1 MRVRVS
7 SLALALIFIFA
18 LSVLFLTTACST
30 PRHGLII
37 LCAGDSLTDSEYP
50 GDLAR
55 LLRGDGIPARV
66 LNFGRKGNTS
76 GEYLRFLEGRRS
88 ALAKERPD
96 FILLELGTNDVR
108 LDGDRTSSPDFA
120 RNMRAIIA
128 IFRGFSTRSGGRPV
142 ILLASIPPVPETAAF
157 PLGPASAERVSRE
170 INPLIRDIARE
181 ERLVFVD
188 NYAVFAGSPEL
199 LPGVHPSRE
208 GYRRLARNWHDAL
221 APLIR
226 K

>member
-7 SLALALIFIFA
+7 VLALTLIIISA
-18 LSVLFLTTACST
+18 LSVLFLSSACST
-30 PRHGLII
+30 PRLGVII

-50 GDLAR
+50 GDLER

-76 GEYLRFLEGRRS
+76 GEYLQFLEGRRA
-88 ALAKERPD
+88 ALAGERPD
-96 FILLELGTNDVR
+96 FVLLELGTNDVR
-108 LDGDRTSSPDFA
+108 LDGDRTSAPDFA
-120 RNMRAIIA
+120 RNIRAIIA
-128 IFRGFSTRSGGRPV
+128 IFRGFSTRTGGRPV
-142 ILLASIPPVPETAAF
+142 ILLASIPPVPETVGF
-157 PLGPASAERVSRE
+157 PFSPASGERVSRE

-188 NYAVFAGSPEL
+188 NYAVFAASPEL

-208 GYRRLARNWHDAL
+208 GYRRLALNWHEAL
-221 APLIR
+221 SPLL
-226 K
+226 KK